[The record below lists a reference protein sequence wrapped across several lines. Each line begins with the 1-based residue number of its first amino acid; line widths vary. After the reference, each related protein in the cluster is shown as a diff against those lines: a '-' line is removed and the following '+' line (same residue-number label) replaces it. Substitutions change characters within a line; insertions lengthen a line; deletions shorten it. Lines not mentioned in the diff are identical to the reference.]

1 MFAACLIGTGAWSS
15 RRCALTWKLWGTKYG
30 RVSFQLRVSAHP
42 TDVIA
47 SGLLLKTPC
56 AADAYTEGLS
66 KKEQRFGNSG
76 TLAQEVQS
84 GFIYQRGLLPTVKTT
99 DSHKQRSL
107 DENGENT
114 SHTTGTKYGLHLTQL
129 AEAGMLGTPTARLH
143 ARSERFA
150 EGRTMNPQEF
160 ANAMLPTPIA
170 GDWKGQRRAD
180 GTASMLSGKASLGML
195 PTPAASD
202 GQARGNQPN
211 WKGDDLVST
220 VHKKTNQPGTTS
232 QLNPRFVAEMMGFP
246 VNWTELPFQSGERKA
261 SKPTETP

>member
-1 MFAACLIGTGAWSS
+1 
-15 RRCALTWKLWGTKYG
+15 
-30 RVSFQLRVSAHP
+30 VSFQLRVSALS

-84 GFIYQRGLLPTVKTT
+84 GFIYQRGLLQTPTTT
-99 DSHKQRSL
+99 ERAEPPQKMRARA
-107 DENGENT
+107 ERNGYKN
-114 SHTTGTKYGLHLTQL
+114 GTQFNGLASQVVY
-129 AEAGMLGTPTARLH
+129 GMLGTPTTRPRP
-143 ARSERFA
+143 RSERFA

-160 ANAMLPTPIA
+160 ANAMLPTPTA
-170 GDWKGQRRAD
+170 TSDPKGGCTRHD
-180 GTASMLSGKASLGML
+180 PTLGK
-195 PTPAASD
+195 
-202 GQARGNQPN
+202 
-211 WKGDDLVST
+211 
-220 VHKKTNQPGTTS
+220 TS

-246 VNWTELPFQSGERKA
+246 VNWTELPFQSGEPKA